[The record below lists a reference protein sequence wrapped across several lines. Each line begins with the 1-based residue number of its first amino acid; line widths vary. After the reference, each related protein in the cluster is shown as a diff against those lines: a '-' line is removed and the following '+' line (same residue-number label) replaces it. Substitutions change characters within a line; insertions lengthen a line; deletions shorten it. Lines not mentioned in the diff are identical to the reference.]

1 MSVFH
6 THMYVLCVNSQGMQL
21 RVLDPQGL
29 ELQTVVS
36 GHESARNQTW
46 NLYKPVLLTPEQ
58 PF

>member
-1 MSVFH
+1 
-6 THMYVLCVNSQGMQL
+6 MYVLCVNSQGMQL